1 MKATVV
7 ILLAILLVGSLLVIA
22 AEVQASQPPVYH
34 SPNQA
39 QNGKLTFF
47 EPRHQVLS
55 YDFFKHYAD
64 SNTDFRAILNPGC
77 TQEYSDS
84 WESVKYWPKIIWGN
98 GERREAITYIMLN
111 SATRF
116 SGSQR
121 LFGISCGY
129 LSKSQFGTRV

>member
-1 MKATVV
+1 MPMKAAVFLLIV
-7 ILLAILLVGSLLVIA
+7 ITLVISVLVIA

-77 TQEYSDS
+77 TQEHSDS
-84 WESVKYWPKIIWGN
+84 WESVKYWPNNIWGN
-98 GERREAITYIMLN
+98 TNRDCHITCIMLN
-111 SATRF
+111 SA
-116 SGSQR
+116 SGVIEKQNNIWR
-121 LFGISCGY
+121 N
-129 LSKSQFGTRV
+129 LSKSQNGTRV